1 MTIRSFLKAA
11 CITIAFSSGSALAGH
26 HEKGEMPSQTI
37 VEVAVGAE
45 QVSTLS
51 GEGPFT
57 VFAPT
62 NEAFAKLPEGALE
75 GLLADTDKLT
85 AVLTAHV
92 AGGKVKASE
101 VVTMTDVETLNG
113 TLAIAVNDGIVTI
126 GNATIVATDI
136 MGSNGVIHLID
147 TVIIPD

>member
-1 MTIRSFLKAA
+1 M
-11 CITIAFSSGSALAGH
+11 
-26 HEKGEMPSQTI
+26 
-37 VEVAVGAE
+37 AVGAE
-45 QVSTLS
+45 QVGTLVTAIKAAGLVETLS

-136 MGSNGVIHLID
+136 RGSNGVIHLID

>member
-1 MTIRSFLKAA
+1 MASEGLSTLVAALKAA
-11 CITIAFSSGSALAGH
+11 DL
-26 HEKGEMPSQTI
+26 
-37 VEVAVGAE
+37 VEA
-45 QVSTLS
+45 LS

-62 NEAFAKLPEGALE
+62 NEAFEKLPEGAWE